1 MKNHRMTK
9 PPLTTNRYSIS
20 DEKWQQIKKLF
31 PTYTTGRPPKL
42 SNRAALNA
50 VLCQLNVDLPW
61 RDLPTEFGSWKTVYS
76 RFRKWTDS
84 GLFEQ
89 IFKIICEDDDPD
101 MENVSLDSTTIQVH
115 QKGTGAQKIP
125 LHSRKSSDRPQ
136 CRGPHDQN
144 SCRR

>member
-1 MKNHRMTK
+1 MTK
-9 PPLTTNRYSIS
+9 PPLTTNRHVIS
-20 DEKWQQIKKLF
+20 DEKWQQIEKLF
-31 PTYTTGRPPKL
+31 PAYTTVRPPKL

-50 VLCQLNVDLPW
+50 VLWQLKVGSPW

-101 MENVSLDSTTIQVH
+101 MENVSLDSTTIRVH
-115 QKGTGAQKIP
+115 QKGTGAQKNP
-125 LHSRKSSDRPQ
+125 AAQ
-136 CRGPHDQN
+136 
-144 SCRR
+144 